1 MFSKRALAA
10 TLLAATTVTT
20 AYAQTPAAPAAPA
33 APASDHTFTAN
44 VGVFSQYIFRG
55 LTQTNRK
62 PALQGGV
69 DYSHSSGLY
78 IGAWMSNISWLRE
91 NTSAI
96 GFPTNGQ
103 YQSGGHIEVDIYG
116 GYKANFGK
124 SDFTYDVGL
133 LQYWYPGTVKPPL
146 AAAAGGCATFLPAL
160 ACPKGNTLEGYGAL
174 GWKWVTLK
182 YSQSLKDETF
192 GVPKTRGT
200 NYIDLTADVPVG
212 ETGVTVNLH
221 YGRQKYK
228 GQIPVVGAL
237 SNNTALSYNDWKVGA
252 SYALPKDFTIGAYAT
267 GTSGANIAGY
277 GATTERFGAFFGP
290 YPRNIAKTTGTIFLK
305 KTF

>member
-33 APASDHTFTAN
+33 SDHTFTAN
-44 VGVFSQYIFRG
+44 VGLFSQYIFRG

-62 PALQGGV
+62 PALQGGL

-78 IGAWMSNISWLRE
+78 IGTWLTNISWLRE
-91 NTSAI
+91 NFSVP
-96 GFPTNGQ
+96 GNTNGQ
-103 YQSGGHIEVDIYG
+103 YSSGGHLEMDIYG

-133 LQYWYPGTVKPPL
+133 LQYWYPGNVRPGFGPFACTYG
-146 AAAAGGCATFLPAL
+146 ALP
-160 ACPKGNTLEGYGAL
+160 CPKANTLEGYGAL

-182 YSQSLKDETF
+182 YSHSLKNETF
-192 GVPKTRGT
+192 GVPKTRGS

-212 ETGVTVNLH
+212 ETGVTINLH
-221 YGRQKYK
+221 YGHQKYK
-228 GQIPVVGAL
+228 GQIPAAAL
-237 SNNTALSYNDWKVGA
+237 SNNIFSYSDWKVGA
-252 SYALPKDFTIGAYAT
+252 SYALPKDFTVGAYASGTT
-267 GTSGANIAGY
+267 GASFLAYGSVGEGAGV
-277 GATTERFGAFFGP
+277 GAARVTGP
-290 YPRNIAKTTGTIFLK
+290 YPNNIAKTTGTIFLK

>member
-1 MFSKRALAA
+1 MFSKKALAT
-10 TLLAATTVTT
+10 TLLAATTAIT

-78 IGAWMSNISWLRE
+78 IGTWLSNISWLRE
-91 NTSAI
+91 NFSIPGNT
-96 GFPTNGQ
+96 TGQ
-103 YQSGGHIEVDIYG
+103 YQSGGHLEMDIYG

-133 LQYWYPGTVKPPL
+133 LQYWYPGTVKPAIGPF
-146 AAAAGGCATFLPAL
+146 ACTYGPL
-160 ACPKGNTLEGYGAL
+160 ACPKANTLEGYGAL

-182 YSQSLKDETF
+182 YSQSLKHETF
-192 GVPKTRGT
+192 GVPRTRGT
-200 NYIDLTADVPVG
+200 NYIDLTADIPVG
-212 ETGVTVNLH
+212 ETGVTINTH

-228 GQIPVVGAL
+228 GQIPAVGVP
-237 SNNTALSYNDWKVGA
+237 SNSTIFSYSDWKLGA
-252 SYALPKDFTIGAYAT
+252 SYALPKDFTIGAYAS
-267 GTSGANIAGY
+267 GTSGANKLGY
-277 GATTERFGAFFGP
+277 GGVSEVPAGP